1 MQGATARSGETE
13 SPADTIAR
21 IRAQAER
28 VETPVG
34 GGRMV
39 WHVWGEG
46 EPLVLLHGSFGAWT
60 HWVRN
65 IEALAARYRVIAG
78 DIPGM
83 GDSDEPAQPF
93 TIDSLA
99 DEVSAGLDIV
109 VPPPAGFHFA
119 GFSFG
124 GIVGGHVCARQAA
137 RVRTYTALGSN
148 ALGLP
153 LGDRATM
160 AKPSSR
166 MSEAEILDVH
176 RHNLGIT
183 MIAAPERIDDLAL
196 HIQTTNTRR
205 ARLRS
210 GDIPRGD
217 SLARRLAELP
227 CPIQGIWGERDQT
240 AGPHVGARRDLFRA
254 IQPGCAFHFVPGAGH
269 WVPFEAAE
277 ATNRHLLDFL
287 AAHPIRRGA

>member
-1 MQGATARSGETE
+1 MTIDRET
-13 SPADTIAR
+13 PADFLGRLDAAAR
-21 IRAQAER
+21 R
-28 VETPVG
+28 VETPTG
-34 GGRMV
+34 GGAMV
-39 WHVWGEG
+39 WRFWGDG

-60 HWVRN
+60 HWARN
-65 IEALAARYRVIAG
+65 IEALSARHMVIAG

-83 GDSDEPAQPF
+83 GDSDQPALPF

-109 VPPPAGFHFA
+109 LPDDVPFHFA

-124 GIVGGHVCARQAA
+124 GIVGGHVCVRQAR

-148 ALGLP
+148 ALGLK
-153 LGDRATM
+153 LGARSDM

-166 MSEAEILDVH
+166 MSEAEILEVH

-183 MIAAPERIDDLAL
+183 MIADPDRIDDLAL
-196 HIQTTNTRR
+196 HIQNTNTRR

-240 AGPHVGARRDLFRA
+240 AGAHVGDRRDLFRR
-254 IQPGCAFHFVPGAGH
+254 IQPDCPFHLVAGAGH
-269 WVPFEAAE
+269 WVQYEAPKQTTA
-277 ATNRHLLDFL
+277 HLLAFT
-287 AAHPIRRGA
+287 AAHPTAR